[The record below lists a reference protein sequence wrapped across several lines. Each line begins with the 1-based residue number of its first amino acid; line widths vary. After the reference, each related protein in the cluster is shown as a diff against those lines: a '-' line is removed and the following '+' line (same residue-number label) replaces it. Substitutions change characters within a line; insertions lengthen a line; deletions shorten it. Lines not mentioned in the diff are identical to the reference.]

1 MTVQQFKA
9 IVERLDRIVALLAAE
24 RGVELDVDRD
34 PCARCGGED
43 ERMVYGADGKRYCAV
58 CKGVVEE
65 VPA

>member
-1 MTVQQFKA
+1 MTAQQFKA

-24 RGVELDVDRD
+24 RGVELEA
-34 PCARCGGED
+34 CARCGGED
-43 ERMVYGADGKRYCAV
+43 ESLVDGADGKRYCAV